1 MPDAETPDD
10 AASSSALPSPE
21 SYLADLCGRHQ
32 IVFLGDQ
39 IGVAQH
45 LRFLAGAFAELA
57 DAGVTILAWEF
68 TNSRSQAAL
77 DELLAAPDWNERAC
91 FDLFVD
97 LLGAG
102 FGYVDYAEVLRAAWE
117 HNVAE
122 RNRTSDRRLIRV
134 VALGLPSYVEDP
146 HLLDGRSAAELRL
159 RNWWL
164 GGHYRDVSAFHAAS
178 VLTNEVLR
186 QGERALVYMNLGAT
200 TTKLIEWADGMPTAS
215 VGNLA
220 WRWMGDGCRRVVFH
234 GAVPDS
240 TATQRVEEL
249 VAQSPEARGRSGV
262 RFGLDLAESPLGSV
276 AASAVRGTIDGSGT
290 GLRLRDIAD
299 GYIYLGP
306 RQDWS
311 PCKLIGDLLTDEN
324 LDSAEARYR
333 ALDPRPEPY
342 SRDELEAVRRTGQ
355 QELSNAWPPL
365 PEPPEEPKRRFAR
378 FSQRDD
384 SSTERSSK
392 RDK

>member
-1 MPDAETPDD
+1 MPDAVTPDD
-10 AASSSALPSPE
+10 ESSSSALPSPE
-21 SYLADLCGRHQ
+21 SYLADVCGGHQ

-39 IGVAQH
+39 IGVQQH

-77 DELLAAPDWNERAC
+77 DELLTAPEWNERSC
-91 FDLFVD
+91 CDLFVD

-102 FGYVDYAEVLRAAWE
+102 FGYQEYAEVLRAAWE
-117 HNVAE
+117 HNAAE
-122 RNRTSDRRLIRV
+122 RKRSSDRRPIRV

-146 HLLDGRSAAELRL
+146 QLLDGRSAAELSL

-186 QGERALVYMNLGAT
+186 QGERALVYMNVGAT
-200 TTKLIEWADGMPTAS
+200 TTKLIEWADGVPTAS
-215 VGNLA
+215 AGNLL
-220 WRWMGDGCRRVVFH
+220 WRWMRDGCRRVVFH
-234 GAVPDS
+234 GVIPD
-240 TATQRVEEL
+240 TAATQRVEDL
-249 VAQSPEARGRSGV
+249 VAQSPEARGRSDV

-276 AASAVRGTIDGSGT
+276 AASTVRGTIDGSDT

-299 GYIYLGP
+299 GYIYLGA
-306 RQDWS
+306 REDWS
-311 PCKLIGDLLTDEN
+311 PSTLIPDLLTNEN
-324 LDSAEARYR
+324 FDSAEARYR

-355 QELSNAWPPL
+355 QELSESWPPL
-365 PEPPEEPKRRFAR
+365 PEPPEETKRRR
-378 FSQRDD
+378 FGRR
-384 SSTERSSK
+384 TTAE
-392 RDK
+392 